1 MSGLRLYAR
10 YLATSIKSQ
19 LQYKT
24 SFIMGAIGHLL
35 ITGIE
40 FFGLWAL
47 FDRFGSIAGWRLP
60 EVAFFYGVVHI
71 TFAFA
76 DALARGFDVFDTFVK
91 SGEFDRMLL
100 RPRSTEVQ
108 LLGFELTLR
117 RVGRLAQGIAVLV
130 WAISVL
136 EIGWSVGK
144 IAIVAFSITGG
155 IALFAGVVVLQ
166 ATLSF
171 WTVETLEIMN
181 TLTYGGVEATQYP
194 LDVYRKWFQ
203 RFFTFFVPLACVSYF
218 PLSAVL
224 EKQTPGFSPT
234 FGAVAPSIGFLFAVL
249 ALVLWR
255 FGIRHYT
262 STGS

>member
-1 MSGLRLYAR
+1 MNGLRLYIR
-10 YLATSIKSQ
+10 YIGTSVKSQ
-19 LQYKT
+19 LHYKA
-24 SFIMGAIGHLL
+24 SFILQTVGHLR
-35 ITGIE
+35 ITGVE

-60 EVAFFYGVVHI
+60 EVAFFYGMVHI

-76 DALARGFDVFDTFVK
+76 DALARGFDVFPSYVK
-91 SGEFDRMLL
+91 SGDFDRMLL
-100 RPRSTEVQ
+100 RPRATELQ
-108 LLGFELTLR
+108 LLGTELTLR
-117 RVGRLAQGIAVLV
+117 RIGRLAQGFAVLI

-136 EIGWSVGK
+136 DIRWSIGKV
-144 IAIVAFSITGG
+144 AILAFSFTGG
-155 IALFAGVVVLQ
+155 VALFTGIVVLQ
-166 ATLSF
+166 ATLAF

-181 TLTYGGVEATQYP
+181 TLTYCGVETAQYP

-203 RFFTFFVPLACVSYF
+203 RFFTFFVPLACVTFF
-218 PLSAVL
+218 PLSVVL
-224 EKQTPGFSPT
+224 AKETQGFPPA
-234 FGAVAPSIGFLFAVL
+234 FGATAPVVGFVFAAL